1 MDTAYIRKDFP
12 QYQGDK
18 QTAYLDTAA
27 TSLTPEPVLTA
38 VNQYYRD
45 YRASV
50 HRGSYKSAER
60 ATEAYEAARKRVAEF
75 IGAEKSCE
83 VIFTLGATASAN
95 MLIYAL
101 ERTMNLEQGDEIVTS
116 VMEHHAILLPLIELA
131 KRKGLNMRYA
141 RLTKDFALDT
151 EELEELITDR
161 TKIVSIMVASNV
173 TGRINK
179 LPSSLL
185 RRRSDVEAPV
195 IIRDATAAVGHMP
208 IDVQELGADFIFFSG
223 HKMCGP
229 TGVGVLYGR
238 NELLEKLEPGC
249 VGGGMVTDV
258 EGMDTTW
265 AEGPGRFEPGTQNI
279 AGVLGIAAA
288 AEYLDAVGLEVIR
301 THAQALVAYA
311 QTLLG
316 ELPGV
321 TLYSA
326 PSQHNVGIISF
337 TVEGIHPHDVA
348 EVAGME
354 GVALRAGH
362 HCALPLH
369 KTLGVEATT
378 RASVYLYN
386 TRDDIDA
393 LVASVKEAQKVFKK

>member
-1 MDTAYIRKDFP
+1 
-12 QYQGDK
+12 
-18 QTAYLDTAA
+18 
-27 TSLTPEPVLTA
+27 
-38 VNQYYRD
+38 
-45 YRASV
+45 
-50 HRGSYKSAER
+50 
-60 ATEAYEAARKRVAEF
+60 
-75 IGAEKSCE
+75 
-83 VIFTLGATASAN
+83 
-95 MLIYAL
+95 
-101 ERTMNLEQGDEIVTS
+101 
-116 VMEHHAILLPLIELA
+116 
-131 KRKGLNMRYA
+131 
-141 RLTKDFALDT
+141 
-151 EELEELITDR
+151 
-161 TKIVSIMVASNV
+161 MVASNV

-185 RRRSDVEAPV
+185 RRRSDVEAPA

-208 IDVQELGADFIFFSG
+208 IDVQELGADYMFFSG

-326 PSQHNVGIISF
+326 PPQDNVGIVSF

-393 LVASVKEAQKVFKK
+393 LVASIKKAQEVFKK